1 MNRFLNGLKNDTN
14 LTLTENGAVTHKS
27 TMNAVYDLFALGSAY
42 RQRSDNDVLTL
53 FSAAFEE
60 DRDLALKCLFYIRD
74 IRGGQGER
82 RFFRL
87 CFHWLAVRYPE
98 IARKNLEYLSEY
110 GRYDDMWYST
120 FGTPLEKDTLKFI
133 KDLLTLDISCKAPS
147 LLAKW
152 LPSENASS
160 STTKHYA
167 RMIKNYLGMT
177 SKQYRKTLSYLR
189 EKINIVERLMSL
201 GEWDKIEFDKI
212 PSKAGIKYK
221 NAFARRDMIAKKYET
236 FAKSENTKVNAKTL
250 YPYEVV
256 EKAERCWSYSMDN
269 VDRLMVNKYWAN
281 LADYFNGKTFNG
293 MVMADTSGSMTWGS
307 SPRPIDIAVSLALYC
322 ADKAQGPFHGNFIT
336 FKSNPHFM
344 ETKGHD
350 FVDKVRNIYL
360 APWGGST
367 DVEAAFDL
375 MLNTAIRHKCSS
387 DEIPENLIIVSD
399 MEFNSCVTSSRWGT
413 SNATLMERIAAKWSA
428 AGYTMPKLIFWNVNA
443 RNDNIPMKAKD
454 GITFVSG
461 ASPVIFEMIMSGKT
475 SIDLMLDKL
484 LSDRYA
490 VIKA

>member
-1 MNRFLNGLKNDTN
+1 MNKFLDGLKNDTN

-27 TMNAVYDLFALGSAY
+27 TMSAVYDLFALGSAY

-87 CFHWLAVRYPE
+87 CFRWLAIRYPE
-98 IARKNLEYLSEY
+98 IARKNLEYISEY

-120 FGTPLEKDTLKFI
+120 FETPLEKDTLKFI

-160 STTKHYA
+160 VTTKRCA
-167 RMIKNYLGMT
+167 RVIKNYLGMT

-256 EKAERCWSYSMDN
+256 EKAEHCWSYSMDN

-336 FKSNPHFM
+336 FESNPHFM

-350 FVDKVRNIYL
+350 FVDKVRNIYR

-375 MLNTAIRHKCSS
+375 ILNTAIKHKCSS

-399 MEFNSCVTSSRWGT
+399 MEFNSCVTSSRYGT

>member
-1 MNRFLNGLKNDTN
+1 MNRFLDGLKNDTN
-14 LTLTENGAVTHKS
+14 LTLTENGAVTHKF
-27 TMNAVYDLFALGSAY
+27 TMSAVYDLFALGSAY

-256 EKAERCWSYSMDN
+256 EKAERCWSYLMDN
-269 VDRLMVNKYWAN
+269 VDRLMINKYWAN

-322 ADKAQGPFHGNFIT
+322 ADKAHGPFHGNFIT
-336 FKSNPHFM
+336 FESVPHFM
-344 ETKGHD
+344 ETKGYD
-350 FVDKVRNIYL
+350 FVDKVRNIYR
-360 APWGGST
+360 APWGRST

>member
-1 MNRFLNGLKNDTN
+1 MNRFLDGLKNDTN

-293 MVMADTSGSMTWGS
+293 MVMADTSSSMTWGS

-336 FKSNPHFM
+336 FESNPHFM

-350 FVDKVRNIYL
+350 FVDKVRNIYR

-367 DVEAAFDL
+367 DVEVAFDL

-399 MEFNSCVTSSRWGT
+399 MEFNSCVTSSRYGT

>member
-1 MNRFLNGLKNDTN
+1 MNKFLDGLKNDTN

-27 TMNAVYDLFALGSAY
+27 TMSAVYDLFALGSAY
-42 RQRSDNDVLTL
+42 RKRSDNDVLTL

-74 IRGGQGER
+74 VRGGQGER

-120 FGTPLEKDTLKFI
+120 FETPLEKDTLKFI

-160 STTKHYA
+160 VTTKRCA
-167 RMIKNYLGMT
+167 RVIKNYLGMT

-221 NAFARRDMIAKKYET
+221 NAFARRDMIAKKYEA
-236 FAKSENTKVNAKTL
+236 FAKSENTKVNAKAL

-336 FKSNPHFM
+336 FESNPHFM

-350 FVDKVRNIYL
+350 FVDKVRNIYR

-375 MLNTAIRHKCSS
+375 MLNTAIRHKCSL

-399 MEFNSCVTSSRWGT
+399 MEFDYCVTSSRYGT
-413 SNATLMERIAAKWSA
+413 PNATLMERIAAKWSA

-461 ASPVIFEMIMSGKT
+461 ASPVIFEMVMSGKT

>member
-1 MNRFLNGLKNDTN
+1 MNRFINGLKNEAN
-14 LTLTENGAVTHKS
+14 LGLTENGAIKRKS
-27 TMNAVYDLFALGSAY
+27 TLNKVYDLFALGAAY
-42 RQRSDNDVLTL
+42 RNRSDNDVLTL

-82 RFFRL
+82 RFFRV
-87 CFHWLAVRYPE
+87 CFHWLAMRYPE

-167 RMIKNYLGMT
+167 RVIKNYLGMT

-189 EKINIVERLMSL
+189 EKINIVERLMSA

-221 NAFARRDMIAKKYET
+221 NAFARRDMIAKKYEA
-236 FAKSENTKVNAKTL
+236 FAKSDAKVNAKTL

-256 EKAERCWSYSMDN
+256 NKARRSWNYTMDN
-269 VDRLMVNKYWAN
+269 VNRLMVNKYWDN
-281 LADYFNGKTFNG
+281 LEDYFKGKTFNG
-293 MVMADTSGSMTWGS
+293 MVMADVSGSMTWGNG
-307 SPRPIDIAVSLALYC
+307 PFPIDIAVSLAMYC
-322 ADKAQGPFHGNFIT
+322 ADKAQGPFHGNFMT
-336 FKSNPHFM
+336 FESNPHFM
-344 ETKGHD
+344 EIRGYD
-350 FVDKVRNIYL
+350 FVDKVRNIYR
-360 APWGGST
+360 APWDGST
-367 DVEAAFDL
+367 NIEAAFDF
-375 MLNTAIRHKCSS
+375 MLDTAIKNNCSA

-399 MEFNSCVTSSRWGT
+399 MEFDRCVTSNYYGT
-413 SNATLMERIAAKWSA
+413 TRSTLMEKIAEKWKA
-428 AGYTMPKLIFWNVNA
+428 AGYEMPDLIFWNVNA
-443 RNDNIPMKAKD
+443 RNDNIPMASKD

-461 ASPVIFEMIMSGKT
+461 ASPVTFEMIMSGKT

-484 LSDRYA
+484 LSERYA
-490 VIKA
+490 QISA

>member
-1 MNRFLNGLKNDTN
+1 MNRFLDGLKNDTN

-27 TMNAVYDLFALGSAY
+27 TMSAVYDLFALGSAY

-74 IRGGQGER
+74 VRGGQGER

-87 CFHWLAVRYPE
+87 CFRWLAIRYPE

-336 FKSNPHFM
+336 FESNPHFM

-350 FVDKVRNIYL
+350 FVNKVRNIYR
-360 APWGGST
+360 APWGRST

>member
-1 MNRFLNGLKNDTN
+1 MNRFINGLKNEAN
-14 LTLTENGAVTHKS
+14 LGYTENGAIKRNS
-27 TMNAVYDLFALGSAY
+27 TMSAVYDLFALGSAY

-87 CFHWLAVRYPE
+87 CFRWLAIRYPE

-120 FGTPLEKDTLKFI
+120 FGTPLEKDTVKFI

-336 FKSNPHFM
+336 FESNPHFM

-350 FVDKVRNIYL
+350 FVDKVRNIYR

-367 DVEAAFDL
+367 DVEVAFDL

-399 MEFNSCVTSSRWGT
+399 MEFNYCVTSSRYGT

-484 LSDRYA
+484 LSDRYT

>member
-1 MNRFLNGLKNDTN
+1 MNKFLDGLKNDTN

-27 TMNAVYDLFALGSAY
+27 TMSAVYDLFALGSAY

-74 IRGGQGER
+74 VRGGQGER

-87 CFHWLAVRYPE
+87 CFHWLAIRYPE

-160 STTKHYA
+160 VTTKRYA
-167 RMIKNYLGMT
+167 RVIKNYLGMT

-269 VDRLMVNKYWAN
+269 VDRLIVNKYWAN

-336 FKSNPHFM
+336 FESNPHFM

-350 FVDKVRNIYL
+350 FVDKVRNIYR

-367 DVEAAFDL
+367 DVEAAFNL

-387 DEIPENLIIVSD
+387 DEIPKNLIIVSD
-399 MEFNSCVTSSRWGT
+399 MEFNSCVTSSRYGT
-413 SNATLMERIAAKWSA
+413 PNATLMERIAAKWSA

>member
-1 MNRFLNGLKNDTN
+1 MNTFLNALQVNENIK
-14 LTLTENGAVTHKS
+14 LTENGSITHKS

-53 FSAAFEE
+53 FSTAFEE

-336 FKSNPHFM
+336 FESNPHFM

-350 FVDKVRNIYL
+350 FVDKVRNIYR

-367 DVEAAFDL
+367 DVEIAFDL

-399 MEFNSCVTSSRWGT
+399 MEFDYCVTSSRYGT